1 LATILCIDDEAAVG
15 VVLGQALTA
24 LGHEPVLAASVDE
37 GLKALAQQ
45 QFDLIVS
52 DYRMPEA
59 SGLDLLDRLRE
70 LAIDVP
76 VIIMT
81 GFASIEHAVRSI
93 RHGAVDYLSKPLRA
107 EAIRIAVTNAIEVNR
122 LRRENEEFRREIHL
136 LRGSNTIVGDSPAL
150 RHVLEMV
157 ATVAP
162 TNATVLLSGESGTGK
177 ELLARAIHEQSPRHG
192 QPLVTVNCAA
202 LPEGL
207 VESALF
213 GHERGAFTG
222 ATARNLGAFER
233 ANRGTLLLDEISEM
247 RLDLQSK
254 LLRAIQE
261 QEVERVGGS
270 QPIKVDTRLIAT
282 SNRDLLAEVDAGR
295 FRRDLYYR
303 LNVVPIHSPALR
315 ERAEDIP
322 LLVEHFVLQAS
333 LRLGIRAPEVPA
345 ETLDFLVRQPWP
357 GNIRELQNAVE
368 RAVILRRNDRL
379 TIELF
384 GLPGTAPPPAAAAVG
399 GAAAAAAASLPL
411 DLGELE
417 RITIA
422 RALERTG
429 GHRAKA
435 AELLG
440 ISERTL
446 RNKLNTRPGESE

>member
-1 LATILCIDDEAAVG
+1 LATILCIDDEPAVG
-15 VVLGQALTA
+15 VVLGQALTS
-24 LGHEPVLAASVDE
+24 LGHESVIATSVDE
-37 GLKALAQQ
+37 GLRALAQQ
-45 QFDLIVS
+45 QFDLILS
-52 DYRMPEA
+52 DYRMPDA
-59 SGLDLLDRLRE
+59 TGLDLLDRLRE
-70 LAIDVP
+70 LGTDVP

-81 GFASIEHAVRSI
+81 GFASIEHAVRSM

-122 LRRENEEFRREIHL
+122 LRRENEEFRREIHM

-150 RHVLEMV
+150 RQVLEMI

-162 TNATVLLSGESGTGK
+162 TNATVLIEGESGTGK
-177 ELLARAIHEQSPRHG
+177 ELIARALHEQSPRAGH
-192 QPLVTVNCAA
+192 PMVTVNCAA

-207 VESALF
+207 VESTLF

-247 RLDLQSK
+247 RLDLQAK

-261 QEVERVGGS
+261 QEIERVGGN
-270 QPIKVDTRLIAT
+270 QPIKVDTRIIAT
-282 SNRDLLAEVDAGR
+282 TNRDLLAEVEAGR

-303 LNVVPIHSPALR
+303 LQVVPVRTPALR
-315 ERAEDIP
+315 ERPGDIA

-345 ETLDFLVRQPWP
+345 ETMDHLVRQPWP

-379 TIELF
+379 TPDVF
-384 GLPGTAPPPAAAAVG
+384 ALPRAAGTPAPAAAAAG
-399 GAAAAAAASLPL
+399 QAGAELPL

-417 RITIA
+417 RIAIG
-422 RALERTG
+422 RALAKTG
-429 GHRAKA
+429 GHRSRA

-446 RNKLNTRPGESE
+446 RNKLNVRTGAAE